1 VTRPRSLGLRLVLW
15 FVLLGIGPAFCMA
28 LVAYFEVLAVDEE
41 NALGH
46 LVSAAQTRAGAI
58 GARLGEY
65 RNRARVLMRH
75 DLPRVAAR
83 QRELGPIDT
92 GDGVVGVVAPDGRL
106 LGAPAEI
113 PLDPGQLV
121 AVRQGEIL
129 RRKGWM
135 ILGIALKDGGAA
147 VVLFPERAI
156 FGLVEDAVGSER
168 IGDTFLVDADG
179 QVLAGHRDTERNE
192 KLGRRVALP
201 ERPGDYTDER
211 GRRMLVAWAPVGTWR
226 VAAEMERAEVVGF
239 LHGLAGQLLWIG
251 AVAFLI
257 VMGALLYA
265 GRRIDRSV
273 TAMVASLERAARGE
287 FGGEIE
293 GPKVPASEG
302 VGAAINEMHRRLK
315 ERDAQITSQ
324 RQQLFC
330 QRCEL
335 ERLNAEIIEADRMKS
350 EFVANMSHE
359 VRTPLHS
366 ILSLSSVLLAETTG
380 GLTDEQRR
388 QVETIERNGGSLLAM
403 LGDILDFSKIEA
415 GRMTMIVEEVAP
427 GAALAGVRE
436 AISPLAASK
445 GLDLVL
451 DSPEDLASIRS
462 DAEKLHRAL
471 LNLAH
476 NAVKFTDEGSVTLRC
491 RPREDGGAIFSVIDT
506 GPGIPREEIARIFEP
521 FLQVDGSRTRAR
533 GGTGLGL
540 TIAKSLGELLGG
552 RIGVASKPGQGTTF
566 TLALP
571 PEAPTRMPGA
581 PRMVQ
586 GVTSILVVGAT
597 APSGN
602 ALRDELQ
609 AAGFRASRAGCGREL
624 SNALS
629 REGLGG
635 IVLDVGIFESD
646 GLEVPRAIASRL
658 QGEEIPVFGYWLE
671 PQRRVGCLL
680 GEVKLELEPDGACR
694 IECGK
699 EVLRLPRDLG
709 GEHRDE
715 AAAWAH
721 GLTARRAL
729 PFHEVVRELVSRLDP
744 ALRRRAEESAR
755 VARGIVFV
763 VDPDPDARYSLSLQV
778 EQMGYSV
785 YTGAE
790 MDELPTGVKA
800 AAVVAEARLPGVDD
814 PVAALGERTGAP
826 VVVLTADARPETR
839 DAAVRAGAASV
850 LVKPATHDALSKALA
865 AAMQEPVS

>member
-15 FVLLGIGPAFCMA
+15 FVLLGIGPAFFMA
-28 LVAYFEVLAVDEE
+28 LVAYFEVLAADEE
-41 NALGH
+41 NALSH
-46 LVSAAQTRAGAI
+46 LASAARTRAGAI
-58 GARLGEY
+58 GARLSEY
-65 RNRARVLMRH
+65 QNRARVLIRH
-75 DLPRVAAR
+75 DLPRVSVR
-83 QRELGPIDT
+83 QRELGPIET
-92 GDGVVGVVAPDGRL
+92 GDGLVGVVAPDGRL
-106 LGAPAEI
+106 LGAPAET
-113 PLDPGQLV
+113 PLTPEELA
-121 AVRQGEIL
+121 AVRKGDVL
-129 RRKGWM
+129 RRDGRM
-135 ILGIALKDGGAA
+135 VLGIALEEGGAA

-156 FGLVEDAVGSER
+156 FGLVEEPVGLGG
-168 IGDTFLVDADG
+168 IGDTFLLDAEG
-179 QVLAGHRDTERNE
+179 RVLAGHRIAEGGE
-192 KLGRRVALP
+192 KLGLGVELP
-201 ERPGDYTDER
+201 ERPGDYEDAR

-239 LHGLAGQLLWIG
+239 LHGLAGRLLWIG

-257 VMGALLYA
+257 VMSALLYA

-293 GPKVPASEG
+293 GPEVPASES

-366 ILSLSSVLLAETTG
+366 ILSLSSVLLAETSG
-380 GLTDEQRR
+380 ELTEEQRK

-415 GRMTMIVEEVAP
+415 GRMTMNVEDVVP

-436 AISPLAASK
+436 AVAPLAASK
-445 GLDLVL
+445 GLELIL
-451 DSPEDLASIRS
+451 DSPVDLAPIRS

-491 RPREDGGAIFSVIDT
+491 RPRDDGGALFSVIDT
-506 GPGIPREEIARIFEP
+506 GPGIPGEEIARIFEP

-552 RIGVASKPGQGTTF
+552 RIGVASKRNRGTTF

-571 PEAPTRMPGA
+571 PEAPARMPGA
-581 PRMVQ
+581 PRMAQ
-586 GVTSILVVGAT
+586 GAASILVVGAT
-597 APSGN
+597 VPRGD
-602 ALRDELQ
+602 ALREELQ
-609 AAGFRASRAGCGREL
+609 AAGFRASRTGCGREF
-624 SNALS
+624 SQALS

-635 IVLDVGIFESD
+635 IVLDVGVLESD
-646 GLEVPRAIASRL
+646 GLEFLGAVASRL
-658 QGEEIPVFGYWLE
+658 QGTELPVFGYWLE
-671 PQRRVGCLL
+671 PQRREGCML
-680 GEVKLELEPDGACR
+680 GEVKLDLEPGGTCR
-694 IECGK
+694 IECCK
-699 EVLRLPRDLG
+699 RTLRLPRDPG
-709 GEHRDE
+709 GAHRVE
-715 AAAWAH
+715 AAAWARELAA
-721 GLTARRAL
+721 GRARPL
-729 PFHEVVRELVSRLDP
+729 HEVVRELVGRLDP

-755 VARGIVFV
+755 VAQGVVFV

-785 YTGAE
+785 HAGAE
-790 MDELPTGVKA
+790 PDELPTGVKA
-800 AAVVAEARLPGVDD
+800 AAVVAEAKLPGTDD
-814 PVAALGERTGAP
+814 PVTALGERTGAP
-826 VVVLTADARPETR
+826 VVILTADARPETR
-839 DAAVRAGAASV
+839 EGALRAGAASV
-850 LVKPATHDALSKALA
+850 LVKPATYDALSQALA
-865 AAMQEPVS
+865 TATQEPVS